1 MTINRIITLFAGIII
16 LLSGGCEVSS
26 DTTNLIKNKKELDQ
40 ILDQYTSNS
49 SYPFLYAHIEN
60 IDGEILYQYS
70 SVNKDLFPEL
80 KVTKDTWLR
89 IWSMSKIVTITI
101 IMDLVEENIID
112 LNHPVANYIP
122 EFSGLQVAQSSKGI
136 SLSKY
141 TNADFVSTA
150 EMLDKGN
157 ACPIILADTDS
168 IMRVHH
174 LVNHTAGF
182 YYADTEIYCLD
193 SLSFKADIAT
203 ATDSEDLIQILSNM
217 PLIQHPGERYHYG
230 LNTTVLGLVA
240 ERATG
245 KTLDQLVSERI
256 SVPFNIPN
264 FQYKLPEN
272 KKLIPAVTGRD
283 GYLRL
288 AKPGE
293 LDIMGR
299 NVPKYEPS
307 QPLFLGGEGMLAT
320 TDSYA
325 DYLRILLNNGE
336 LNDQRFLDE
345 KTLRNMFSNIERE
358 DEHGISTGF
367 GIFITGNILKQHG
380 KGDSGLL
387 QGGGYEGTNFWI
399 DPKRKIVG
407 LLMTQT
413 NQSPDK
419 SGLGSGVYDK
429 FRGTFYRPFLSNNK

>member
-1 MTINRIITLFAGIII
+1 
-16 LLSGGCEVSS
+16 
-26 DTTNLIKNKKELDQ
+26 
-40 ILDQYTSNS
+40 
-49 SYPFLYAHIEN
+49 
-60 IDGEILYQYS
+60 
-70 SVNKDLFPEL
+70 
-80 KVTKDTWLR
+80 
-89 IWSMSKIVTITI
+89 MSKFVTITI

-112 LNHPVANYIP
+112 LNHPVTDYIP

-141 TNADFVSTA
+141 TNADFVSAA

-168 IMRVHH
+168 IMRVRH

-203 ATDSEDLIQILSNM
+203 ATDSDDLIQILSNM

-256 SVPFNIPN
+256 TEPFNIPN

-283 GYLRL
+283 GYLRF

-299 NVPKYEPS
+299 NVPKYDPI
-307 QPLFLGGEGMLAT
+307 QPLFLGGEGMLST

-325 DYLRILLNNGE
+325 DYLRIILNNGE

-345 KTLRNMFSNIERE
+345 KTLRIMLSNIERE
-358 DEHGISTGF
+358 ND
-367 GIFITGNILKQHG
+367 
-380 KGDSGLL
+380 
-387 QGGGYEGTNFWI
+387 
-399 DPKRKIVG
+399 
-407 LLMTQT
+407 
-413 NQSPDK
+413 
-419 SGLGSGVYDK
+419 
-429 FRGTFYRPFLSNNK
+429 